1 LCVLL
6 TGATALAADTVTI
19 GTVATTTGTGTVV
32 VPIYVRDAS
41 GTPLGRD
48 QAAGHRISGLFVDVV
63 YGPQA
68 CVTGSVV
75 LSDPANGLFG
85 SFKGA
90 ATCGSIFE
98 YQPRVTGTNQAY
110 SFAAPEQGGS
120 DPCGVLPFALDAPA
134 PGDRVAE
141 LRFTL
146 DQCPADLTIPLHVL
160 TSGPTLAAL
169 MSDAGVLET
178 VENGD
183 LTVLDGSIQIVAH
196 PVVIAPDAA
205 TIFVGG
211 PAQVMTLTA
220 WATQAGDTVV
230 TLTSSAPGIA
240 SVPATATIA
249 AGAVS
254 TTFDVTPVSPG
265 GPVTITATL
274 PAGLGGG
281 QATATITVKSPIPV
295 GERSALVD
303 LYNSTNGPGWIN
315 STGWLGPV
323 GTECTWFGV
332 TCNPGA
338 THVTDLSLATNNL
351 VGTIPAS
358 LASLASLQN
367 LRLSTNQLTGVIPPE
382 LGGLAN
388 LRYWYLDSNQ
398 LTGTIPPGLGNLASL
413 QDLSLSA
420 NQLTGT
426 IPPELGNLANLQ
438 SLRLDSNQLAGTIP
452 PELGSLTN
460 LQYLLLS
467 SNQLGGPVPPQL
479 GILTNLQYLAL
490 SFNLLTGPIPPA
502 LGGLTSLRSLSL
514 SSNQL
519 TGSIPPELG
528 GLTDL
533 RDVNLSS
540 NQMTGEIPAEIQNLT
555 SLVNDHSDLRWN
567 ALHSTNAAL
576 VAFLNSKQQGGDWQ
590 STQTIAP
597 AGLATGSLTT
607 TSVAVSWTPI
617 AYTGDTGGYQV
628 LYSQIPGGPYTPF
641 GTLTPDKTASSL
653 TVTGLQPGTPYV
665 FVVRTRT
672 NSHVHNSNLVVSEL
686 SAEVPATTAVLPTLT
701 VSRIGTGGG
710 TVTSTP
716 DGINC
721 GTACVAA
728 FPESTVVILDQSAAA
743 DSTFIGW
750 AGACTGT
757 GACSVTLDAAKA
769 VTATF
774 DLTPA
779 PAITSADHAT
789 FTVGASGSFTVT
801 ATGYPVPGLA
811 ATGLLP
817 GGLTFVDNG
826 EGTATLG
833 GTPGA
838 GTGGTYPLTF
848 TAHNGAGADAVQAFT
863 LTVNQPAVITS
874 ADAATFTVGTPGS
887 FTVTAT
893 GYPIPELAST
903 GALPGGVTF
912 VAHGNGTATLAGTP
926 EAGTGGDYTLTIT
939 AHNDTGVDAT
949 QAFTL
954 TVESF
959 GTGDVNGD
967 GQVDVQ
973 DVFYLI
979 NFLFAGGPDPIGP
992 ADVDG
997 DTQVNVQDVFYLIN
1011 YLFAGGPAPV

>member
-1 LCVLL
+1 MNGGTSRVGALIALCVLL
-6 TGATALAADTVTI
+6 TASTVLAADTVTI
-19 GTVATTTGTGTVV
+19 GTVATATGTGTVV

-75 LSDPANGLFG
+75 LSAPANGLFG
-85 SFKGA
+85 SFRAA

-98 YQPRVTGTNQAY
+98 YQPRVIGTNQAY

-120 DPCGVLPFALDAPA
+120 DPCGVLPFALDAVA

-141 LRFTL
+141 LSLTL

-169 MSDAGVLET
+169 MSDVGVLET

-183 LTVLDGSIQIVAH
+183 LAVLDGSIQVVAH
-196 PVVIAPDAA
+196 PVAVTPDAA
-205 TIFVGG
+205 TIVVGG
-211 PAQVMTLTA
+211 PAQVMTLTV
-220 WATQAGDTVV
+220 WASQASDTIV

-254 TTFDVTPVSPG
+254 TTFDVTPVSLG

-281 QATATITVKSPIPV
+281 QATATITVKSPIPAS
-295 GERSALVD
+295 ERAALID
-303 LYNSTNGPGWIN
+303 LYTSTNGPSWTN

-332 TCNPGA
+332 ACDLEA
-338 THVTDLSLATNNL
+338 AHVTGVSLVANNL

-358 LASLASLQN
+358 LANLASLQN
-367 LRLSTNQLTGVIPPE
+367 LRLSTNQLTGGIPPV
-382 LGGLAN
+382 LG
-388 LRYWYLDSNQ
+388 S
-398 LTGTIPPGLGNLASL
+398 
-413 QDLSLSA
+413 
-420 NQLTGT
+420 
-426 IPPELGNLANLQ
+426 LANLQ
-438 SLRLDSNQLAGTIP
+438 SLRLDSNHLVGTIP
-452 PELGSLTN
+452 PELGSLAN
-460 LQYLLLS
+460 
-467 SNQLGGPVPPQL
+467 
-479 GILTNLQYLAL
+479 
-490 SFNLLTGPIPPA
+490 
-502 LGGLTSLRSLSL
+502 
-514 SSNQL
+514 
-519 TGSIPPELG
+519 
-528 GLTDL
+528 L
-533 RDVNLSS
+533 RDVSLSS
-540 NQMTGEIPAEIQNLT
+540 NQMTGELPAELLNLT
-555 SLVNDHSDLRWN
+555 SLDNDRSDLRWN
-567 ALHSTNAAL
+567 ALHSTNATL
-576 VAFLNSKQQGGDWQ
+576 VAFLSSKQQGGDWQ
-590 STQTIAP
+590 GTQTIAP
-597 AGLATGSLTT
+597 TGAGTGSPTT
-607 TSVAVSWTPI
+607 TTVTVSWTPI

-628 LYSQIPGGPYTPF
+628 LYSEISGGPYTPF
-641 GTLTPDKTASSL
+641 GTLTPDKAASSL
-653 TVTGLQPGTPYV
+653 AVTGLQPATPYF

-672 NSHVHNSNLVVSEL
+672 NAHVHNSNPVVSEL

-701 VSRIGTGGG
+701 VSRNGTGTG

-716 DGINC
+716 DGIDC
-721 GTACVAA
+721 GAVCVSA
-728 FPESTVVILDQSAAA
+728 FPESAIVGLAPSAAS

-757 GACSVTLDAAKA
+757 GACSVTMDAAKA

-774 DLTPA
+774 DLTPV
-779 PAITSADHAT
+779 PAAVTSADHAT
-789 FTVGASGSFTVT
+789 FTVGAVGSFTVT
-801 ATGYPVPGLA
+801 ATGHPVPWLA

-826 EGTATLG
+826 DGTATLG

-838 GTGGTYPLTF
+838 ATGGAYPLTV
-848 TAHNGAGADAVQAFT
+848 TAHNGVGADAVQAFT
-863 LTVNQPAVITS
+863 LTVIQPAVITS
-874 ADAATFTVGTPGS
+874 VDAATFTVGVPGS

-893 GYPIPELAST
+893 GYPTPELAST

-912 VAHGNGTATLAGTP
+912 VAHGNGTGTLAGTP
-926 EAGTGGDYTLTIT
+926 GAGTGGDYTLTIT
-939 AHNDTGVDAT
+939 AHNDAGVDAT
-949 QAFTL
+949 QDFTL

-959 GTGDVNGD
+959 ETGDVNGD
-967 GQVDVQ
+967 GRVDVQ

-997 DTQVNVQDVFYLIN
+997 DTQVDVQDLFRLIN